1 MGAHHITTT
10 LNGSAQP
17 VIVARTPCREVHL
30 ESETGNA
37 NVQVGGPT
45 VSATDYG
52 CTLVAGPS
60 GALIFRPP
68 AGQASLNLESIY
80 VIGTNT
86 QKIHAFYYI

>member
-1 MGAHHITTT
+1 MAGHHITTT
-10 LNGSAQP
+10 LTGAAQQ
-17 VIVARTPCREVHL
+17 VIATRTPCREVHL

-45 VSATDYG
+45 VSASDYG

-68 AGQASLNLESIY
+68 AGQASLNLDAIY